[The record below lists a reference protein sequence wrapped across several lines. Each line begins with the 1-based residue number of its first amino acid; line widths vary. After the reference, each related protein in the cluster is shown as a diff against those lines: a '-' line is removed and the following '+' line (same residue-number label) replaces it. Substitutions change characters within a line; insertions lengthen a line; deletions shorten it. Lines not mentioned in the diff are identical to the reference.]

1 MKKWLIIALILLLL
15 LACGSEPAPTS
26 APTPTDI
33 TTDATAAT
41 TPTTRPEASP
51 STTSTPIPTVTSEPG
66 LKPAPTSTAVPPVGL
81 GQSIEGESYLSEEGR
96 SRQETSGN
104 TAGFGN
110 ARGGTF
116 LSLLEV
122 LPLNAADPGL
132 VSFNDYERARDS
144 HGIALPGDDASYDDL
159 ADYISALNSAGMIRG
174 PWISGFSYAATEQID
189 QREHWSIGIED
200 MDQSIQVGEPS
211 NSLEAVRGRF
221 NPEATESA
229 LVRCSECLEPDRL
242 EHLGVGYYS
251 WGKDNEISMLNGW
264 DPPAFDPLGRGG
276 RIAVLESHVFRTL
289 ETPGMRS
296 MIGTYLGREDSLA
309 DDPDMALAAR
319 ELDGLEAYS
328 VLLFDL
334 DSRDSLHPEW
344 EKQYTVESALEEHCE
359 TEEECIEVRARF
371 EEVDALDKYKILGAG
386 VGSDEAGPYLCLV
399 FVYGDQGDAER
410 NMSVLK
416 DRLAKGVSEEHDL
429 PWNELFPEA
438 EVWSDGRTLTAK
450 LRTEDPRMW
459 IGILRSRDTILWYK

>member
-1 MKKWLIIALILLLL
+1 MIELRRLNMVKSDPVTSLSKSTYPRIFEEGIVVKMKKWLIIALIMLLL

-41 TPTTRPEASP
+41 TPTTR
-51 STTSTPIPTVTSEPG
+51 
-66 LKPAPTSTAVPPVGL
+66 
-81 GQSIEGESYLSEEGR
+81 SEEGR

-110 ARGGTF
+110 AREGTF

-132 VSFNDYERARDS
+132 VSFNDYARARDS
-144 HGIALPGDDASYDDL
+144 HGIPLPGDDASDDDL
-159 ADYISALNSAGMIRG
+159 VDYISALESAGMIYG
-174 PWISGFSYAATEQID
+174 PWISGFSFVAIQQID

-229 LVRCSECLEPDRL
+229 LVRCGECLEPDRL

-251 WGKDNEISMLNGW
+251 WGKDNEISLF
-264 DPPAFDPLGRGG
+264 DKFKPPAFDIMGRGG

-296 MIGTYLGREDSLA
+296 MIGTYLGREDPLA

-328 VLLFDL
+328 ALLFDL
-334 DSRDSLHPEW
+334 DALHPVEG
-344 EKQYTVESALEEHCE
+344 ERRLFTVEEGLEKHCE

-371 EEVDALDKYKILGAG
+371 EEVDALDKYNVLGAG

-459 IGILRSRDTILWYK
+459 IGILSSRDTILWYK